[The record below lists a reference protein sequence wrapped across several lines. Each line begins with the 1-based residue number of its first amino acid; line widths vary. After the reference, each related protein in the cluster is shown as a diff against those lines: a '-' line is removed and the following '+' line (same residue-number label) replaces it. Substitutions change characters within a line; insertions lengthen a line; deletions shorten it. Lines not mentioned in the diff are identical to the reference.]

1 MRGGGGGALRTLSV
15 GVRRRP
21 VPSSTRTARPAVP
34 TAPHLRGSRQRDGR
48 PYVRALRVGVHRCP
62 GGGPPP
68 PAVPCRALPVPSAAP
83 GARRRGCAERGG
95 SGRAGLSACCAA
107 CGAGRAAGSA
117 RPCGAERERGPP
129 RREGRAAPAPRSRA
143 GGRWRCGPS
152 RTGPGG
158 RPRRVTAG
166 RAARASPARGRVR
179 RPSRRRAPAVPPP
192 LLPAPWLW
200 QPPPRDFP
208 RRPSA
213 PARRALAALRG
224 SERSAGPGRTPPASP
239 SSGPGRSAEG
249 TVTAIKRHAERPGG
263 AERCQGSRVRSL
275 FLKQHLNATMRL
287 ASAAKHRGRSG

>member
-1 MRGGGGGALRTLSV
+1 M
-15 GVRRRP
+15 
-21 VPSSTRTARPAVP
+21 PSSTRTARPAVP

-48 PYVRALRVGVHRCP
+48 PYVRALREGVHRCP
-62 GGGPPP
+62 GAVRPRPPCR
-68 PAVPCRALPVPSAAP
+68 ALPCRALPVPSAAP
-83 GARRRGCAERGG
+83 GARRRGCAGRVGPG
-95 SGRAGLSACCAA
+95 SQRAAPRAGRV
-107 CGAGRAAGSA
+107 GQRAPPG
-117 RPCGAERERGPP
+117 PCGAERERGPP
-129 RREGRAAPAPRSRA
+129 RREGRTAPAPRSRA
-143 GGRWRCGPS
+143 GGRRRCGPS